1 MTAIALNLVAMLVVI
16 GVSVGALLALDRRI
30 GGDDPAH

>member
-1 MTAIALNLVAMLVVI
+1 MTSIALNLIAMIAVI
-16 GVSVGALLALDRRI
+16 GVSVVALLALDRRI